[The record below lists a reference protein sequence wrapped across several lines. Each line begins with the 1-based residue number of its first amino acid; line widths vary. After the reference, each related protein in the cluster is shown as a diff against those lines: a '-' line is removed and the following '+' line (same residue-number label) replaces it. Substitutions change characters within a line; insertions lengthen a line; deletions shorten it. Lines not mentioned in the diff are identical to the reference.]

1 MQNEVFILDSNIWI
15 SYVITK
21 RLDTLVTL
29 IHHHQLTVL
38 TSQNLIAE
46 IQGVLSRPKFKKY
59 LKHSD
64 IKELIAIHLKLCRLV
79 GTDETTNQLT
89 DPKDNFLLNLYN
101 KGKATVDLKVPFYSS
116 LQKRIPNVMIE
127 IIGFC
132 FKIGI
137 NLLHS
142 NFNVIK
148 AFKHS
153 LVHRPTFCLY
163 QQLYEE

>member
-79 GTDETTNQLT
+79 GIDETTNQLT

-101 KGKATVDLKVPFYSS
+101 KGKATVVVSGDKEFLHEASELNYHVMTLKEFELSYI
-116 LQKRIPNVMIE
+116 L
-127 IIGFC
+127 
-132 FKIGI
+132 
-137 NLLHS
+137 
-142 NFNVIK
+142 
-148 AFKHS
+148 
-153 LVHRPTFCLY
+153 
-163 QQLYEE
+163 